1 MFRRYAFILLTTV
14 ISATVTWWLNN
25 QLGLGPVVASG
36 MIGVLAALLLPNE
49 LAVAA
54 YTASFAGMSALPVLA
69 SAPMAL
75 LAGVLVGLIF
85 MVALPAYQGFG
96 GKLGTIAAC
105 AVLLTV
111 AVFNLF

>member
-1 MFRRYAFILLTTV
+1 MFRRYALIVLTT
-14 ISATVTWWLNN
+14 ATAALATWYLNHELS
-25 QLGLGPVVASG
+25 LGAFVASG
-36 MIGVLAALLLPNE
+36 LVGVLAALLLPNE

-54 YTASFAGMSALPVLA
+54 YTASFAGMSALPMLA

-85 MVALPAYQGFG
+85 LLALPVYLGFG

-105 AVLLTV
+105 AV
-111 AVFNLF
+111 VFTAALFSYF